1 MICKRCFY
9 KYVEVR
15 ISNLFLIV
23 HYWVLHGSSCA
34 INFNYY
40 HYYDYLHRQL
50 PTLFAEIATTALMNG
65 LLQLFLWQFLP
76 SFICNIAFYWM
87 LFLAP
92 YSAWHCFKAQL
103 SEGERDNNPARNFL
117 LWLWRKAK
125 MKIQHL
131 RTQRWF

>member
-1 MICKRCFY
+1 MMMIMCIIFY
-9 KYVEVR
+9 TG
-15 ISNLFLIV
+15 N
-23 HYWVLHGSSCA
+23 C
-34 INFNYY
+34 
-40 HYYDYLHRQL
+40 QL
-50 PTLFAEIATTALMNG
+50 WSAKITTTAVMNG

-103 SEGERDNNPARNFL
+103 AEGEHDNNPARDFL

-125 MKIQHL
+125 MKFQHL
-131 RTQRWF
+131 RTQRLFLIPTLS